1 VSTGTAPPVLMMA
14 GQKGNDMSNTKFTVQ
29 NLLNG
34 MVNAAPNAEIIVY
47 EFCADTPKL
56 VYNGRF
62 DKCPE
67 EVYTRIVKD
76 FLICEIVDFK
86 VNLLSIGVYRDN
98 DLY

>member
-1 VSTGTAPPVLMMA
+1 
-14 GQKGNDMSNTKFTVQ
+14 
-29 NLLNG
+29 
-34 MVNAAPNAEIIVY
+34 MVNASPDVEIIVN
-47 EFCADTPKL
+47 EFCADTPKI

-62 DKCPE
+62 DKCHE

-86 VNLLSIGVYRDN
+86 VNLLSIGVYQDS